1 MAFVIVKPQRDKSLL
16 RRHPW
21 VFSGAVA
28 KTRGRP
34 ASGTTVDV
42 VTPQGTWLGRG
53 AYSPRSQICV
63 RIWTF
68 DEGEAIDEVFFR
80 KRLERALTSRRA
92 LVARQHLSGY
102 RAVNGES
109 DGLPGVIID
118 RYGDFWVCQFL
129 TVGAE
134 VWKDSIVKQIKAL
147 APTKGVY
154 ERSDSPV
161 RDKEGLPRQA
171 GLLAGQ
177 APPEAVAF
185 EEGPYRFWVD
195 VVKGHKTGFYLD
207 QRENR
212 LQMDGYADGA
222 DVLNCFSYTGGFGVA
237 ALKAGARKVTN
248 VDMSGPALALSQRNN
263 QLNDL
268 DPDRVEHVEADVFK
282 KLRYYRDAARRFD
295 LIVLDPPKFA
305 DSRAQVRRASRGYK
319 DINLLAIK
327 LLRAGGHLFTF
338 SCSGLIEPELFQKIV
353 ADAALDAGREVQI
366 VRRLNQAADH
376 PTALNFPEGHYLK
389 GLLCRVG

>member
-1 MAFVIVKPQRDKSLL
+1 MAFVIVKPKRDKSLL

-28 KTRGRP
+28 KTRGKLEP
-34 ASGTTVDV
+34 GATVDV
-42 VTPQGTWLGRG
+42 VTPQGAWLGRG

-68 DEGEAIDEVFFR
+68 NESEAVDDAFFR
-80 KRLERALTSRRA
+80 QRLERALASRRELA
-92 LVARQHLSGY
+92 AKLHLTGY
-102 RAVNGES
+102 RVVNAES
-109 DGLPGVIID
+109 DGLPGVIVD
-118 RYGDFWVCQFL
+118 CYGDFLVCQFL

-134 VWKDSIVKQIKAL
+134 VWKDVIVRQL
-147 APTKGVY
+147 ADLLPVKGIF

-161 RDKEGLPRQA
+161 RDKEGLPRRT
-171 GLLAGQ
+171 GLLVGQ
-177 APPEAVAF
+177 APPETVAIQ
-185 EEGPYRFWVD
+185 EGPHRFWVD
-195 VVKGHKTGFYLD
+195 VTNGHKTGFYLD

-212 LQMDGYADGA
+212 FLMDGYADGA
-222 DVLNCFSYTGGFGVA
+222 EVLNCFSYTGGFGVA
-237 ALKAGARKVTN
+237 ALKAGARRVTN
-248 VDMSGPALALSQRNN
+248 VDMSGPALALSQRNH
-263 QLNDL
+263 QLNEL
-268 DPDRVEHVEADVFK
+268 QPDRVEHVEADVFK

-305 DSRAQVRRASRGYK
+305 DSRAQVSRASRGYK

-327 LLRAGGHLFTF
+327 LLRTGGHLFTF

-353 ADAALDAGREVQI
+353 ADAALDAGRDVQVI
-366 VRRLNQAADH
+366 RRLHQAADH

-389 GLLCRVG
+389 GLLCRVW